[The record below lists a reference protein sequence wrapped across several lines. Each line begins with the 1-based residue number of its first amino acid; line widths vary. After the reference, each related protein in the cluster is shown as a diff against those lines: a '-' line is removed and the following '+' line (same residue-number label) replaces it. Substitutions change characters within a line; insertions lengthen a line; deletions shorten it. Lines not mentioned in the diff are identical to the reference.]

1 MDSNRAKP
9 RGLVSR
15 SLLAA
20 ALFAASVVPGWTLGE
35 LAERFTGW
43 AVLDWLLTCGWS
55 GAAVYVL
62 APRGSYRRRDAV
74 LGLVPL
80 VGWYLTCV
88 LSWRVAL
95 LPYRDWEP
103 RADELW
109 RARWLTGDLL
119 GCWRADPPPPPVRRS
134 GTGRTGAVRTSTGR
148 TSAGRTGIG
157 RTGAG
162 GPDPRPTSRRQPGAP
177 AR

>member
-1 MDSNRAKP
+1 MNSRQAMP

-20 ALFAASVVPGWTLGE
+20 GLFAASVVPGWTVGE

-43 AVLDWLLTCGWS
+43 ALLDWLITCGWS
-55 GAAVYVL
+55 GAAVYLL
-62 APRGSYRRRDAV
+62 APWGSYRRRDAV
-74 LGLVPL
+74 LGVLPL
-80 VGWYLTCV
+80 VGWYLCCV

-109 RARWLTGDLL
+109 RARWLTGDRL
-119 GCWRADPPPPPVRRS
+119 GFWRADPPPVPVRRP
-134 GTGRTGAVRTSTGR
+134 GTGRPG
-148 TSAGRTGIG
+148 
-157 RTGAG
+157 
-162 GPDPRPTSRRQPGAP
+162 PRPTSRRPGAR

>member
-1 MDSNRAKP
+1 MERREPRP

-15 SLLAA
+15 ALIAA
-20 ALFAASVVPGWTLGE
+20 VLFAASVVPGWTLGE
-35 LAERFTGW
+35 LVERWTGW
-43 AVLDWLLTCGWS
+43 VLLDWLITCGWS
-55 GAAVYVL
+55 AAAVYVL
-62 APRGSYRRRDAV
+62 APRGSYRHRDAV

-80 VGWYLTCV
+80 LGWYLTCV

-119 GCWRADPPPPPVRRS
+119 GFWRVDPMPVAVLRRS
-134 GTGRTGAVRTSTGR
+134 GPRRDDARR
-148 TSAGRTGIG
+148 PR
-157 RTGAG
+157 
-162 GPDPRPTSRRQPGAP
+162 PRPTVNRRPDAP